1 MRWTN
6 ECRNLFKRSKTTF
19 KSPQLSCLAGHTVAE
34 RFIYIFCLRENCV
47 RSVRLEDGD
56 LKIRIN
62 RNQGN
67 SDDLSSKPEEEEE
80 VQRSFR
86 MPNYQGIQCSILN
99 IFFKFKI

>member
-1 MRWTN
+1 MI
-6 ECRNLFKRSKTTF
+6 
-19 KSPQLSCLAGHTVAE
+19 KSPQLSCLAGHPVAE

-56 LKIRIN
+56 LRIRIN

-67 SDDLSSKPEEEEE
+67 SDDLSSKPEEEGE

-86 MPNYQGIQCSILN
+86 MPNYQGIQRSILN